1 MKRTLSVAGV
11 VLLAIAI
18 VVLLRTDDASVPRPA
33 PVPAGVQTEVLVTGL
48 EIPWALAFLRG
59 GGMVVTE
66 RPGRLVLFENAADT
80 AGRTLLQLDDV
91 AHRGEGGLLGVAVQP
106 SLPDSPFLY
115 LYYTYQEGASVA
127 NRVVRYSLSD
137 GVPGDRRVVIEGIPA
152 AGIHNG
158 GRIGFG
164 PDGHLYV
171 CTGDAGV
178 PGLAQDP
185 HSLAGKI
192 LRLTEDGSLPVDN
205 PFPDSPVYSL
215 GHRNPQGLAWDEQG
229 RLWATEH
236 GANAT
241 DEVNLIVPGGNY
253 GWPLIR
259 GDETDPRMQT
269 PVIHSGQ
276 STWAPSGLAYADGS
290 LFFAG
295 LRGSALYEVRMADL
309 TLSRHLDGE
318 YGRLRETVLGPDGAF
333 YLLTSNRDGRGRPG
347 ADDDRLIRV
356 AVTPSNA

>member
-1 MKRTLSVAGV
+1 MKRALAAAGV
-11 VLLAIAI
+11 LMLVIA
-18 VVLLRTDDASVPRPA
+18 VVALLRMDDATAPRPE
-33 PVPAGVQTEVLVTGL
+33 PVPADVQTEVLVTGL
-48 EIPWALAFLRG
+48 EIPWALAFLPG
-59 GGMVVTE
+59 GRMVVTE
-66 RPGRLVLFENAADT
+66 RPGRLVLFENASDT
-80 AGRTLLQLDDV
+80 AGRTLLRLGDV
-91 AHRGEGGLLGVAVQP
+91 AHRGEGGLLGVAVHP
-106 SLPDSPFLY
+106 SFGDSPFLY
-115 LYYTYQEGASVA
+115 LYYTYQDGSSVA

-137 GVPGDRRVVIEGIPA
+137 GVLGDRRVVIEGIPG

-158 GRIGFG
+158 GRIAFG

-171 CTGDAGV
+171 CTGDAAV
-178 PGLAQDP
+178 PGLSQDP
-185 HSLAGKI
+185 ASLAGKI
-192 LRLTEDGSLPVDN
+192 LRLTEDGSLPADN

-241 DEVNLIVPGGNY
+241 DELNLIVSGGNY
-253 GWPLIR
+253 GWPVIR
-259 GDETDPRMQT
+259 GDETDPRMQS

-276 STWAPSGLAYADGS
+276 FTWAPSGLAYADGS

-295 LRGSALYEVRMADL
+295 LRGSALYEVRVADL

-318 YGRLRETVLGPDGAF
+318 YGRLRDTVLGPDGAF
-333 YLLTSNRDGRGRPG
+333 YLLTSNLDGRGRPG

-356 AVTPSNA
+356 AVTPSSA